1 MAKVT
6 FKTNNVYNKI
16 FEDLEKYHSFC
27 RDYGYRFDERDL
39 YNNRSNVYKQ
49 FSKYLTNRP
58 VKNMWDEDGEK

>member
-6 FKTNNVYNKI
+6 FKTSSIYNKI
-16 FEDLEKYHSFC
+16 FEDLEKYHGFC

-58 VKNMWDEDGEK
+58 VRNMWDEDGEK